1 MEPAFF
7 QGRQVVNKRNRQS
20 KQNVGKIVVSVK
32 ENNRAWK
39 G

>member
-20 KQNVGKIVVSVK
+20 KQNLGKMVVRVK
-32 ENNRAWK
+32 EKNRAWK